1 MSAADVGIA
10 VATSIVVAGL
20 LADHSEHELAR
31 PVLASSP
38 AIPAHVA
45 FESYS
50 VSPGMP
56 LPGRLSAAVAGRLL
70 GRAFAGRFVSR
81 SAPEMEVLLADLPRL
96 GIVGGAVCDS
106 VVAATALRHG
116 LRLRSLDRCAAP
128 TYDAIEVAYD
138 LI

>member
-1 MSAADVGIA
+1 MTAAGSRVA
-10 VATSIVVAGL
+10 VDTSVVVAGL
-20 LADHSEHELAR
+20 LVDHSQHALAR

-50 VSPGMP
+50 VLTRMP

-70 GRAFAGRFVSR
+70 GQAFAGRLVSL
-81 SAPEMEVLLADLPRL
+81 SAPEMEVLLAELPRL
-96 GIVGGAVCDS
+96 GIVGGAVYDA
-106 VVAATALRHG
+106 VVAATALAHG
-116 LRLRSLDRCAAP
+116 LTLRSLDRRAAP
-128 TYDAIEVAYD
+128 TYDAVKVTYE

>member
-1 MSAADVGIA
+1 MTAVGSRIA
-10 VATSIVVAGL
+10 VDTSIVVAGL
-20 LADHSEHELAR
+20 LVDHSQHDLAR

-50 VSPGMP
+50 VLTRMS
-56 LPGRLSAAVAGRLL
+56 LPGRLSAAVTGRLL
-70 GRAFAGRFVSR
+70 GRAFAGRFVSL

-96 GIVGGAVCDS
+96 GIVGGAVYDA

-116 LRLRSLDRCAAP
+116 LTLRSLDRRAAP
-128 TYDAIEVAYD
+128 TYDAVKVTYE